1 MAKAP
6 VHKLGQLIGEFIE
19 SYFEQELKEI
29 CQERQLYLDVV
40 GVVRKARKGKK
51 VTWYDVYGSKH
62 DLDFVIERYGTDE
75 KLGLPVAII
84 ECAWRRYTKH
94 SKNKAQEIQGAVLP
108 IAAKY
113 QYHKPFL
120 GAVIAGEFTAPSV
133 VQLNACGFE
142 TIYFEYLDIVRAFAE
157 SGAFIQYSEDT
168 LDVDADTM
176 VATFQAL
183 SVPQLQTIF
192 DRVVELSQ
200 VEVTKF
206 KSALVQSLDRQVEQV
221 IIAPLFGSNISFD
234 TVDDAVEFLNRDEL
248 MIASNN
254 IEFRDLWVLIRYSN
268 GDKIEGTFKTAARA
282 EQFIRGNAEY

>member
-1 MAKAP
+1 VAKAP

-29 CQERQLYLDVV
+29 CLDRQLYLDVV
-40 GVVRKARKGKK
+40 GVDRKARKGKK

-62 DLDFVIERYGTDE
+62 DLDFVIERDGTNE

-113 QYHKPFL
+113 KYHKPFL

-142 TIYFEYLDIVRAFAE
+142 TIYFEYLDIVQAFAE
-157 SGAFIQYSEDT
+157 SGAVIKYGEDT
-168 LDVDADTM
+168 SDEDASIM
-176 VATFQAL
+176 VATFESFTEQ
-183 SVPQLQTIF
+183 QLQTIF
-192 DRVVELSQ
+192 DRVIELSL

-206 KSALVQSLDRQVEQV
+206 KKTLVESLDRQVEQV
-221 IIAPLFGSNISFD
+221 VIAPLFGSNSTFD
-234 TVDDAVEFLNRDEL
+234 TVDEAVDFLNRDEL
-248 MIASNN
+248 MIAPNE
-254 IEFRDLWVLIRYSN
+254 IKFRDLWVLIRYSN
-268 GDKIEGTFKTAARA
+268 GDKIEGTFKTVERA
-282 EQFIRGNAEY
+282 EKFIRGNAVY

>member
-19 SYFEQELKEI
+19 SYFEQELEGI

-40 GVVRKARKGKK
+40 GVQRKARKGKK

-62 DLDFVIERYGTDE
+62 DLDFVIERDGTNE

-113 QYHKPFL
+113 KYHKPFL

-142 TIYFEYLDIVRAFAE
+142 TIYFEYLDIVQAFAE
-157 SGAFIQYSEDT
+157 SGAAIRYGEDT
-168 LDVDADTM
+168 LDADAVAM
-176 VATFQAL
+176 VAIFEAL
-183 SVPQLQTIF
+183 SAQELQVIF

-206 KSALVQSLDRQVEQV
+206 KRALVDSLDRQVEQV
-221 IIAPLFGSNISFD
+221 VIAPLFGSNTSFE

-248 MIASNN
+248 MVAPDDV
-254 IEFRDLWVLIRYSN
+254 EFRDLWVLIRYSN
-268 GDKIEGTFKTAARA
+268 GDKVEGTFKTAERA
-282 EQFIRGNAEY
+282 EKFIRGNAEY